1 LPVSLAEALAE
12 QIYLHGFVHC
22 DPHPGNIFVR
32 WVDHGKVE
40 QERHGGVWD
49 ALRSFVQL
57 FWKRSETKSRE
68 LQVVLLDHGL
78 YREMEEEV
86 RINYCQL
93 WKNLIIRDDDKV
105 KEVRSSHAPPTSTKV
120 CSKLTI
126 ITLSFSLSLSQPHSI
141 VKSWALKMTGICS
154 R

>member
-1 LPVSLAEALAE
+1 VLLTRIYHDLSVSLAEALAE

-40 QERHGGVWD
+40 QERRGGVWD

-57 FWKRSETKSRE
+57 FWKRSEAQSRE

-105 KEVRSSHAPPTSTKV
+105 KEVRSSHAPPTPSM
-120 CSKLTI
+120 CAAS
-126 ITLSFSLSLSQPHSI
+126 
-141 VKSWALKMTGICS
+141 
-154 R
+154 